1 MMVVVVSRYEVV
13 TRPPDFCRDTLM
25 LREKGGKEGSTYLD
39 ERCGPLERREVK
51 GDIDY
56 VSAEERFGEY
66 GHVLASVA

>member
-1 MMVVVVSRYEVV
+1 
-13 TRPPDFCRDTLM
+13 M

-51 GDIDY
+51 GDIDC

-66 GHVLASVA
+66 GHVLAGGA